1 MADITMCDGKDCPLR
16 EKCYR
21 FTVFANQWR
30 QSYFMET
37 PYNKEENKCDE
48 YWKDKSINNKTK
60 NQ

>member
-21 FTVFANQWR
+21 FTAFANQWR

-48 YWKDKSINNKTK
+48 YWEDKSINNKTK